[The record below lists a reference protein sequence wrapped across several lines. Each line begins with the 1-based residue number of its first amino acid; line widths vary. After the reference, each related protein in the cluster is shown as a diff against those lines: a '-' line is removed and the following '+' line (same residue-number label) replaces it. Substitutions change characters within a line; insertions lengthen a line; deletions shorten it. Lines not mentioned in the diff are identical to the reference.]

1 MFQIRLIQI
10 VYILVITLVIYIVYQ
25 LMLYKKPSIED
36 IQNNVQQPSRPGS
49 KIIAFIIIL
58 FITSGYVIYFNIGLD
73 ELQLGGETK
82 LRDLLQ
88 FEKSMIQNIQQEVN
102 VGTPP
107 F

>member
-1 MFQIRLIQI
+1 MFQIRPIQI
-10 VYILVITLVIYIVYQ
+10 IYILVITIVIYIVYQ

-102 VGTPP
+102 VGPPP

>member
-1 MFQIRLIQI
+1 
-10 VYILVITLVIYIVYQ
+10 
-25 LMLYKKPSIED
+25 MLYKKPSIED